1 VLADLV
7 RTDRH
12 NHRTVAADS
21 ELLAAIKITARTHQN
36 LIWTRTRHSNQLRST
51 LREFYPAALKA
62 FSGELAHP
70 DALAILAI
78 APTPEQ
84 GRTLSTAKIKA
95 ALKRAG
101 RQRNL
106 DRRAGEIRDALR
118 SEQLEAPPQ
127 LAAAFG
133 DTVAALVPL
142 LRTLQ
147 EQIDRVETALADRFD
162 QHPDAE
168 LILSLPGL
176 GVVLG
181 ARVLAEF
188 GDDPNR
194 YADAKAR
201 RNYAGTSP
209 ITKASGRRHV
219 VVARF
224 ARNHR
229 LADACDRWAG
239 CALANEPGARAY
251 HAGHNPDPD
260 TTKKHARRK
269 LANKLVG
276 LLHGVLEHRTPY
288 DPDIAWRHWTPTTD
302 AETDLAA

>member
-1 VLADLV
+1 MP
-7 RTDRH
+7 
-12 NHRTVAADS
+12 
-21 ELLAAIKITARTHQN
+21 LLA
-36 LIWTRTRHSNQLRST
+36 T
-51 LREFYPAALKA
+51 L
-62 FSGELAHP
+62 
-70 DALAILAI
+70 
-78 APTPEQ
+78 
-84 GRTLSTAKIKA
+84 
-95 ALKRAG
+95 
-101 RQRNL
+101 N
-106 DRRAGEIRDALR
+106 
-118 SEQLEAPPQ
+118 
-127 LAAAFG
+127 
-133 DTVAALVPL
+133 
-142 LRTLQ
+142 
-147 EQIDRVETALADRFD
+147 EQITRVETALAERFD

-188 GDDPNR
+188 RAPNR
-194 YADAKAR
+194 YTDAKAR

-251 HAGHNPDPD
+251 HAAHNPDPEN
-260 TTKKHARRK
+260 TKKHARRK

-288 DPDIAWRHWTPTTD
+288 DPDIAWKHWQHTTSHTE
-302 AETDLAA
+302 AQHAA